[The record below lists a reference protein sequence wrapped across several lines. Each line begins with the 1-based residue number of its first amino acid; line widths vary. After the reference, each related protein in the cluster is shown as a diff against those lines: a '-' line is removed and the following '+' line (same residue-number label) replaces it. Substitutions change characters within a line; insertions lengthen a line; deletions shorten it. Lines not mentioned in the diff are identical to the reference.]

1 MNKSPLGPRLKAVAE
16 LVSSGAILADVGTD
30 HGYLPIYL
38 LECGKIERA
47 VLSDVNE
54 GPLKKAKDNVKLHNL
69 EERVEFCL
77 TNGAK
82 ALAGLGITDY
92 AVCGMGGELIARIIE
107 DAPWVK
113 SENKR
118 LILQP
123 MTNADTLRKYLCGN
137 RFTIIEETLSEQS
150 GKLYVTLCCEWTGE
164 EEPPLTEV
172 EAILGRYNLKHNLF
186 SPIFVKLTGKAVNSY
201 RVRIEG
207 YSRAGKTSESDEKI
221 LSELE
226 KISEMQNN
234 EVKNENP

>member
-1 MNKSPLGPRLKAVAE
+1 MQKLDSRLRTALKY
-16 LVSSGAILADVGTD
+16 LRHGRTLADIGTD
-30 HGYLPIYL
+30 HAYLPIYAV
-38 LECGKIERA
+38 EYGYSERA
-47 VLSDVNE
+47 IASDINE
-54 GPLKKAKDNVKLHNL
+54 GPTERARTNVALHSL
-69 EERVEFCL
+69 TERITVVRCD
-77 TNGAK
+77 
-82 ALAGLGITDY
+82 GLCGIEKYDPDDI
-92 AVCGMGGELIARIIE
+92 AIFGMGGELIARIIE

>member
-92 AVCGMGGELIARIIE
+92 AVCGMGGELIADIISA
-107 DAPWVK
+107 APQLKASGV
-113 SENKR
+113 S
-118 LILQP
+118 LVLQP
-123 MTNADTLRKYLCGN
+123 MSRPEAVRGCLWKSG
-137 RFTIIEETLSEQS
+137 FTITDEVYSADD
-150 GKLYVTLCCEWTGE
+150 GKLYVCMRAVYSGEKKDFTTVEEFFGEARFINPESLTQGEYISSKLRALLRAKSGKELGGMDTAYEDALIEYAKSVLNLYFPTLGE
-164 EEPPLTEV
+164 
-172 EAILGRYNLKHNLF
+172 NL
-186 SPIFVKLTGKAVNSY
+186 
-201 RVRIEG
+201 
-207 YSRAGKTSESDEKI
+207 
-221 LSELE
+221 
-226 KISEMQNN
+226 
-234 EVKNENP
+234 